1 MTVCGLCSLRERI
14 ILPVA
19 VAPDFLVVCSRVEIR
34 GKGERSA
41 SSDNTVLS
49 AALFLLATTCL
60 YRKNEFAYVDGFGE
74 LTRHKNLLVETA
86 RRITCSR
93 FYFSA

>member
-1 MTVCGLCSLRERI
+1 MRLVTATRTDYSSDRCCPRI
-14 ILPVA
+14 SWLYVQGEKSG
-19 VAPDFLVVCSRVEIR
+19 D
-34 GKGERSA
+34 KGEYSA